1 MRQLN
6 GQQPDRIRKCIIQ
19 IFKSFGFK
27 KEIMTNLPGIDF
39 LDATFDL
46 RTNTYR
52 PYRKPSNTPCNITMS
67 SNHPPEI
74 LKWSPASINKLLSIN
89 SSNKQIFDSVKPE
102 CEEALKKLVY
112 HASLEYIKL
121 KVDNNEN
128 NTNKMQRKR
137 KII

>member
-1 MRQLN
+1 
-6 GQQPDRIRKCIIQ
+6 
-19 IFKSFGFK
+19 
-27 KEIMTNLPGIDF
+27 MTNLPGIDF